1 MMTQV
6 INESTN
12 AAVAQQSPG
21 YLMTP
26 FGWVAE
32 PPAAMLE
39 ADSLRN
45 AVCKRCNR
53 VRGFNIEMASFSYV
67 FPIDLMN
74 VRKI

>member
-1 MMTQV
+1 MTQV
-6 INESTN
+6 IDESAD
-12 AAVAQQSPG
+12 AAIAQQSPG

-26 FGWVAE
+26 FGWAAE

-39 ADSLRN
+39 ADPFRN
-45 AVCKRCNR
+45 AVCMRCNK
-53 VRGFNIEMASFSYV
+53 VQWFNIEMASFSCV

>member
-6 INESTN
+6 INESAD
-12 AAVAQQSPG
+12 AAAAQQSPG

-26 FGWVAE
+26 FGWAAE
-32 PPAAMLE
+32 PPAAMLK
-39 ADSLRN
+39 ADPFRN
-45 AVCKRCNR
+45 AVCLRCNR
-53 VRGFNIEMASFSYV
+53 VQGINIEMASFSYV

>member
-6 INESTN
+6 IDESAD

-26 FGWVAE
+26 FGWAAE
-32 PPAAMLE
+32 PLAAMLE
-39 ADSLRN
+39 ADPFRN
-45 AVCKRCNR
+45 AVCMRCNR
-53 VRGFNIEMASFSYV
+53 VQEFNIKMARFSYA